1 MVDRK
6 MVQIAFMQAQNCS
19 NYVGSWR
26 HPASMTDFTTP
37 EYFQRI
43 ARILEAARF
52 DLAFF
57 DDRLAMPEIWG
68 RSPELAVEHG
78 VRPVKMDPT
87 VVLMAMAMAT
97 RKLGLGAT
105 YSTTYYEP
113 YHVARLF
120 QTLDVMTGGRVA
132 WNIVTSLND
141 SEAANFGRESHL
153 AHDERYDRADEFVE
167 VVRQLWTSWERDAFV
182 IDKPHGKFADPNK
195 VHTTNHDGKYFR
207 VNGTF
212 TVPQSSQGHPVLLQ
226 AGASGRGMQFAGR
239 WAEIVF
245 TVYKN
250 QASGI
255 EQYRALKAAATQ
267 AGRDP
272 HLVSVAPA
280 VVVITAETEELA
292 NLKADFIRGLAR
304 PEDAQALLGEIL
316 NVDFSGRPP
325 DLPFEEEE
333 LAAMSWH
340 SYRDTVIRLSGQSN
354 PTANDFVRYSGRG
367 TIDELPVFVGTP
379 EQVADELEEWHNTC
393 CDGFVLVGATVP
405 SSYEEFGRLVT
416 PVLQRRGLVD
426 TEYRGTTLRENL
438 GLPMPE
444 GPLDVGIPS
453 AV

>member
-1 MVDRK
+1 MADRK
-6 MVQIAFMQAQNCS
+6 MVMIAFMQAQNCS

-26 HPASMTDFTTP
+26 HPASTTDFTTA
-37 EYFQRI
+37 EYYQRI
-43 ARILEAARF
+43 ARTLEAARF

-68 RSPELAVEHG
+68 KSPKLAVEHG
-78 VRPVKMDPT
+78 VRAVKLDPT
-87 VVLMAMAMAT
+87 VVLMTMAMAT
-97 RKLGLGAT
+97 RNLGLGAT

-120 QTLDVMTGGRVA
+120 QTLDLMTGGRIA

-167 VVRQLWTSWERDAFV
+167 IVRQLWTSWERDALV
-182 IDKPHGKFADPNK
+182 IDKPHGRFADPNK
-195 VHTTNHDGKYFR
+195 VYTTNHDGKYFR

-212 TVPQSSQGHPVLLQ
+212 TAPQSRQGHPVLLQ

-245 TVYKN
+245 TIYKN
-250 QASGI
+250 QVSGT
-255 EQYRALKAAATQ
+255 EQYRALKTAVAQ

-272 HLVSVAPA
+272 DLVTIAPA
-280 VVVITAETEELA
+280 ISVITAETEELA
-292 NLKADFIRGLAR
+292 HLKAEYIRGLAR
-304 PEDAQALLGEIL
+304 PEDAQGLLGEIL

-325 DLPFEEEE
+325 DLAFEDDE

-340 SYRDTVIRLSGQSN
+340 SYRDTVIRLSGKLN
-354 PTANDFVRYSGRG
+354 PTANDFVRHSGRG

-379 EQVADELEEWHNTC
+379 EQVAGELEEWHNTC
-393 CDGFVLVGATVP
+393 CDGFVLTGTSVP
-405 SSYEEFGRLVT
+405 SAYEDFGRLVT
-416 PVLQRRGLVD
+416 PVLRRRGLVD
-426 TEYRGTTLRENL
+426 TEYRGATLRENL

-444 GPLDVGIPS
+444 RPLSLTVPS